1 MGRGLGLN
9 KKPHPRILD
18 SLKEQIMEW
27 IEEEL
32 TGVRIF
38 EKLQK
43 QGLKAGYSTVKD
55 YLAQIK
61 RRKIIYPSNPDRK

>member
-1 MGRGLGLN
+1 
-9 KKPHPRILD
+9 
-18 SLKEQIMEW
+18 MEW
-27 IEEEL
+27 IEEGL

-43 QGLKAGYSTVKD
+43 QDLKAGYSTVKD

-61 RRKIIYPSNPDRK
+61 WKEIIYPSNSVRK

>member
-1 MGRGLGLN
+1 
-9 KKPHPRILD
+9 
-18 SLKEQIMEW
+18 MEW
-27 IEEEL
+27 IEKGL
-32 TGVRIF
+32 NGVKIF

-55 YLAQIK
+55 CLAQIK

>member
-1 MGRGLGLN
+1 
-9 KKPHPRILD
+9 
-18 SLKEQIMEW
+18 MEW
-27 IEEEL
+27 IKEGL

-61 RRKIIYPSNPDRK
+61 TREIIYPSNSDRMQLKGNL